1 MDSLIRKRFGPH
13 VSIFNTSKTPM
24 PEIDS
29 TPVSDGYEVTTD
41 EPISASAMSLCPS
54 VYVDEDSFARIS
66 GAPGPEY
73 KKLEDSI
80 KESCVIIVLLTARS
94 AESSWVIWEA
104 QQSPFEPRRYVPVYG
119 AIVAKNHR
127 KLMPKFLGSSGETPT
142 DDGPRRAGSH
152 WTHQTRVGD
161 EIISESIYFDTTKQN
176 ALQKLFSKLE
186 ESTGLRAVTDIDW
199 AAEAARFERF
209 I

>member
-1 MDSLIRKRFGPH
+1 MHRSVVRHMAMRKKKVTRSCTSNNKSCQVFLSHAHKDKRLAIHMDSLIRKRLGPH

-54 VYVDEDSFARIS
+54 VYVDED
-66 GAPGPEY
+66 
-73 KKLEDSI
+73 
-80 KESCVIIVLLTARS
+80 
-94 AESSWVIWEA
+94 
-104 QQSPFEPRRYVPVYG
+104 
-119 AIVAKNHR
+119 
-127 KLMPKFLGSSGETPT
+127 
-142 DDGPRRAGSH
+142 
-152 WTHQTRVGD
+152 
-161 EIISESIYFDTTKQN
+161 
-176 ALQKLFSKLE
+176 
-186 ESTGLRAVTDIDW
+186 IDW